1 MYRKIYNL
9 LLKEYGEQGWWPCNS
24 IYSQKFKD
32 RERSQEEIFEI
43 IVGAILTQN
52 TSWTNVEKALSSL
65 RKNNVLNRKKL
76 VNLSDIELT
85 QMIKS
90 AGYYNQKVKKI
101 REFLKFDK
109 KINREN
115 LLGIWGFGP
124 ETVDSILLYAYN
136 KPIFVIDSYT
146 KRIFFRIGL
155 CSKDISYTELQDL
168 FYKNLKKDY
177 KIFNEYHAL
186 IVEHAKQHCSSK
198 PKCAGCCLNEVCKK
212 KFLVISI
219 AA

>member
-1 MYRKIYNL
+1 MLKIYKL

-212 KFLVISI
+212 NF
-219 AA
+219 